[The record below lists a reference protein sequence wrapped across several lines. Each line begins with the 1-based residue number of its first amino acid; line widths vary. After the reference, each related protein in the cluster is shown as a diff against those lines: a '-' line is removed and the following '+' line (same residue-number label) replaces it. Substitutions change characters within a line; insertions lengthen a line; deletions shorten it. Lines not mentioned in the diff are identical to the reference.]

1 MTVQHKQLNSST
13 DLCGLPCAWHSM
25 LSKSPNGRYSDIGI
39 CKTGK
44 KFPHPSRFLTI
55 SRFAYKVLL
64 DWSISKSRRPHFFT
78 SMARTMQSAAN
89 RQRIWKTWLTRF
101 GAFLGWSLTMEIVCE
116 GRVFILWRVYLF
128 TLQVKKS
135 AKYIQRRGQKKFL
148 VRSMRRQT
156 SAKGSRQKK
165 VSACSQPCLSTRMP
179 FSR

>member
-1 MTVQHKQLNSST
+1 MADTVTLASAKPEKSS
-13 DLCGLPCAWHSM
+13 LI
-25 LSKSPNGRYSDIGI
+25 RVV
-39 CKTGK
+39 
-44 KFPHPSRFLTI
+44 FSRFPVLDTKSSLIDRSLSHEVLI
-55 SRFAYKVLL
+55 SLPAWLVLCNL
-64 DWSISKSRRPHFFT
+64 L
-78 SMARTMQSAAN
+78 AN